1 MTFIILSFKRSNSVA
16 LSTSTTSWAGTATFH
31 PPEQKCSP
39 AKQPSFLLLCIGF
52 AKNVLTGVM
61 GIETNLE
68 MHNGKNHDQKAKD
81 EF

>member
-16 LSTSTTSWAGTATFH
+16 LSTSTRCGPAL
-31 PPEQKCSP
+31 PRPEQKCSP

-52 AKNVLTGVM
+52 AKNVSTGVM

-68 MHNGKNHDQKAKD
+68 MHNGKNHGQKAKD